1 MINDLN
7 EINVSKK
14 CLETLKKTFDYD
26 TLVSLALNKDIINKN
41 IKLLDSYGI
50 ENVDELFFN
59 KYYIFILKTEELT
72 KKFSK
77 FNIPVFVQIINNDIN
92 AIDKIL

>member
-1 MINDLN
+1 MIDDLN

-14 CLETLKKTFDYD
+14 CLEALKQNLDYD
-26 TLVSLALNKDIINKN
+26 TLVSIAFNKNIINEN
-41 IKLLDSYGI
+41 IKLLNSYGI
-50 ENVDELFFN
+50 ENMDDLFLN
-59 KYYIFILKTEELT
+59 KYYIFILKPEELV

-77 FNIPVFVQIINNDIN
+77 YNIPVFVQIINNDIN